1 MRISGIQRVNEM
13 YKVQTTRIEASK
25 STQQD
30 AIMLSNKAKDYQYA
44 FKLAKN
50 SPDVRTDQISQIKE
64 RIQTGTYNIDA
75 KEISE
80 KIMNQFDVK
89 G

>member
-1 MRISGIQRVNEM
+1 MRISGIHRINEV
-13 YKVQTTRIEASK
+13 YKTQTTKIETSK
-25 STQQD
+25 SAQQD

-44 FKLAKN
+44 FKLAKD
-50 SPDVRTDQISQIKE
+50 SPEVRTDEISQIKE

-80 KIMNQFDVK
+80 KMMNHFDMK